1 MQYMPQTKPVSAF
14 VPANPLLPLTAKLC
28 APDQLLARLDRLPR
42 PLVFTNG
49 VFDVL
54 HRGHVMYLEQARA
67 LGASLLVALNTDAS
81 ARRLGKGPDR
91 PLNNEVDRACVVAA
105 LASSTLVTWF
115 DEDTPLE
122 LIGLVRP
129 DILVKGGD
137 YDMAKLAET
146 AVVQAYGGRALAL
159 PFVQGYSTT
168 ALVKK
173 IRSF

>member
-1 MQYMPQTKPVSAF
+1 MPENRSA
-14 VPANPLLPLTAKLC
+14 VPLLLHKLC
-28 APDQLLARLDRLPR
+28 DPADLPQQLAHLPR

-54 HRGHVMYLEQARA
+54 HRGHVVYLEQARA

-91 PLNNEVDRACVVAA
+91 PLNNAMDRACVVAA
-105 LASSTLVTWF
+105 LASSTCVTWF

-122 LIGLVRP
+122 LIGLLRP
-129 DILVKGGD
+129 DIVVKGGD
-137 YDMAKLAET
+137 YDMSQLAET
-146 AVVQAYGGRALAL
+146 ALVQSWGGRALAL
-159 PFVQGYSTT
+159 PFVSGYSTT

-173 IRSF
+173 IRQF